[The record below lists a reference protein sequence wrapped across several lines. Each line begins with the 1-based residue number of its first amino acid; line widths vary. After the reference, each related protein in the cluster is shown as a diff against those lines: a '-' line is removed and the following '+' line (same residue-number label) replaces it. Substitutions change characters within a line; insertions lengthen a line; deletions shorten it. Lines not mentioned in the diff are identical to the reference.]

1 MILQASKELG
11 LDPEKSFVVGDRWS
25 DIKTAANC
33 GATSILVRTGYG
45 RGDEQ
50 YIGPQQTIQPD
61 FKADDLTGAVD
72 WILKQ

>member
-1 MILQASKELG
+1 
-11 LDPEKSFVVGDRWS
+11 DPENSYVVGDRWS

-50 YIGPQQTIQPD
+50 YIGPEQTIQPV
-61 FKADDLTGAVD
+61 FKADDLSEAVD
-72 WILKQ
+72 WILNKQV